1 MEVADP
7 SGRTA
12 IFCVSTAGC
21 LETVKMLLEGFS
33 AEEKW
38 RLISMQDDSGQTPL
52 FNVAA
57 EEYGDTMKTLLSDL
71 TAEQQRKLIYLQD
84 RNGQTLFHNACVKG
98 ISLKMV
104 MSSLRGIVNNEILDK
119 LLLIRDNKQR
129 TALHIAAENQASEL
143 VLWCKDNL
151 PSELL
156 LKLLKLGDA
165 GGQTLFHIVST
176 KGQAHLIASLL
187 NDIDPHQR
195 LELLSIQC
203 KSRVLICNINT

>member
-1 MEVADP
+1 MIKWVCFVTQDPCFTIAQKLNLMEVADP

-71 TAEQQRKLIYLQD
+71 TAEQ
-84 RNGQTLFHNACVKG
+84 H
-98 ISLKMV
+98 
-104 MSSLRGIVNNEILDK
+104 
-119 LLLIRDNKQR
+119 
-129 TALHIAAENQASEL
+129 
-143 VLWCKDNL
+143 
-151 PSELL
+151 
-156 LKLLKLGDA
+156 
-165 GGQTLFHIVST
+165 
-176 KGQAHLIASLL
+176 
-187 NDIDPHQR
+187 
-195 LELLSIQC
+195 
-203 KSRVLICNINT
+203 